1 VSDSVVVVSAGI
13 VSAVGLSAR
22 ETVASVRAATTR
34 FAESRLRDKQLRPF
48 TIAEV
53 PSEALPPLSET
64 LELEGALTARERRL
78 LRLGG
83 RALAECASVLGPNG
97 PPVGLSLALPETET
111 LLPIDRRGFIG
122 HLATQVRGVFDSRSA
137 DASHAGAAGGLIAI
151 GQAIETI
158 RQRGAQFMIAGGID
172 TYRDLFVLGT
182 LDQQGRV
189 KSAANW
195 DGFIP
200 GEGAAFLLLA
210 SEQAAA
216 RHNLAPL
223 ARASPVSTALEEG
236 HLYSEQPYRGDGLS
250 TAIQQLAASSSAG
263 PVGEV
268 YSSMNGESHWAKE
281 WGVSYIRNKPFF
293 QPDCG
298 MHHPA
303 DCCGN
308 IGAASGPLMVCL
320 AALGIKGKYR
330 RSPCLIYGSSD
341 RGQRAALIVS
351 E

>member
-1 VSDSVVVVSAGI
+1 VSESVVVVSVGL
-13 VSAVGLSAR
+13 VTAVGLSAR
-22 ETVASVRAATTR
+22 ETATSVRAATAR

-48 TIAEV
+48 TLAEV
-53 PSEALPPLSET
+53 PNEALPSLAEG
-64 LELEGALTARERRL
+64 LERNDRLTARERRM

-83 RALAECASVLGPNG
+83 RAVDECMSVFGANG
-97 PPVGLSLALPETET
+97 PPMGLSLALPETET
-111 LLPIDRRGFIG
+111 LLPLDRRALVG
-122 HLATQVRGVFDSRSA
+122 HLATQARAAFDPRSA
-137 DASHAGAAGGLIAI
+137 DASHAGAAGGLVAV

-158 RQRGAQFMIAGGID
+158 RQRRADFMIAGGID

-182 LDQQGRV
+182 LDREDRV
-189 KSAANW
+189 KSAASR

-200 GEGAAFLLLA
+200 GEGAAFVVLA
-210 SEQAAA
+210 SEQAAT
-216 RHNLAPL
+216 RRNLTPL
-223 ARASPVSTALEEG
+223 ARITPVSTAFEEG
-236 HLYSEQPYRGDGLS
+236 HLYSEQPYRGDGLAR
-250 TAIQQLAASSSAG
+250 AIQQLAVSSSAG
-263 PVGEV
+263 PVAEV

-308 IGAASGPLMVCL
+308 TGAASGPLMVSL

-330 RSPCLIYGSSD
+330 RSPCLVYGSSD